1 MAKVKLT
8 LDTRYKKTSGKFPA
22 CLQVSHGVKTRYIQ
36 LGLDLAP
43 EQWDSKKNEVKA
55 IAKAPRIT
63 ANLMYQ
69 YGKAHKYLVENELEI
84 KQYDIDT
91 LKRALEVEIKKSEL
105 TSQSTI
111 DKAMV
116 VRNNNGT
123 LANWGQVLV
132 DRAKIEKRIGT
143 ANWYKFGIDEFIRF
157 NKGKD
162 LALTDIDESFL
173 EEFKIWAALEI
184 EGVKIA
190 WKPNSIGNAMRAVR
204 SILNKA
210 ISEKKPFINAAHQPF
225 KSVKIPNETIEVN
238 SISKNDIV
246 KLRELDL
253 EIGSAH
259 WKARAMFLF
268 MYNCQGMNFTD
279 LAHLKVSDLQ
289 QGVISYYRAKTY
301 HTKQRKRIEVYL
313 TKEALDIWQYFT
325 KGKTPTDFAFDVLHI
340 SAEEIASIPP
350 QLLAY
355 NIQNQSKNIAVTQK
369 NRIQRHLKA
378 QNAALRNLSEQIGC
392 RVKITTYD
400 ARYGWVNSALE
411 AGISEELIGKGLG
424 HQNLVV
430 TRRYFEE
437 KHKKSS
443 LGNLN
448 ELITG

>member
-8 LDTRYKKTSGKFPA
+8 LDTRYKKTSGKFPV

-69 YGKAHKYLVENELEI
+69 YGKAHKYIVEHELEI

-91 LKRALEVEIKKSEL
+91 LKRALEVEIKKTEF

-173 EEFKIWAALEI
+173 EEFKIWAAMEI

-210 ISEKKPFINAAHQPF
+210 ISEKKPFITAAHQPF
-225 KSVKIPNETIEVN
+225 KSVKTPNETIEVN
-238 SISKNDIV
+238 SINKTDIQNLRNLSLSPDSK
-246 KLRELDL
+246 E
-253 EIGSAH
+253 
-259 WKARAMFLF
+259 WKVRAMFLF

-279 LAHLKVSDLQ
+279 LAQLKVSDYQDGIIL
-289 QGVISYYRAKTY
+289 YYRAKTF

-313 TKEALDIWQYFT
+313 TQEAKAIWDYFT
-325 KGKTPTDFAFDVLHI
+325 KDKGKNDYAFNILHI
-340 SAEEIASIPP
+340 SQEEHDSIPP

-355 NIQNQSKNIAVTQK
+355 NQKNQSKNIAVTQK
-369 NRIQRHLKA
+369 NRIQRLLKT
-378 QNAALRNLSEQIGC
+378 QNEILGNLSEQIGS